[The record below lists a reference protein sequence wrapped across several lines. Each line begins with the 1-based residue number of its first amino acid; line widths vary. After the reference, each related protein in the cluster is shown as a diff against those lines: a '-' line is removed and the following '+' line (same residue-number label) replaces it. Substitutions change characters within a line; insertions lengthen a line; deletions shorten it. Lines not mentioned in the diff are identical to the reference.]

1 MNRTDQ
7 QPSTG
12 PDVHGVLPVEPLD
25 PLMLAE
31 VLEAIT
37 ERLESLEV
45 LVEAMTDQLVEAPA
59 GGPWSW
65 RHLGPAQTRALFTEL
80 RDWVDWLIT
89 RYELRGE
96 AETIPPCWF
105 LHPVAVEELTALMV
119 AWKAAYSQKEIAPS
133 DALVNWHDRWMWP
146 TLHRLNLQ
154 LRVWAKCTGGSH
166 APSRPGPPVTDEAS
180 FTSFLVNAGAR
191 IGSAPDT
198 APEDTLDRNAV
209 ESVLLSGE
217 AEALLPGDPWS
228 PIRYRNRW
236 YAVPDGGSAAMPA
249 ELWRPVADERQT
261 QLDLMASRLSLTGHA
276 GSGSA

>member
-31 VLEAIT
+31 VLEALAG
-37 ERLESLEV
+37 RLESLEG
-45 LVEAMTDQLVEAPA
+45 LVEAVTDQIVHSPA

-89 RYELRGE
+89 RYQLRGE

-105 LHPVAVEELTALMV
+105 LHPVAVEELTGLMV
-119 AWKAAYSQKEIAPS
+119 AWRAAYSQKVTAPS
-133 DALVNWHDRWMWP
+133 DALVNWHDRWLWP
-146 TLHRLNLQ
+146 TLHRLNVQ

-166 APSRPGPPVTDEAS
+166 AESRPAPPLTDETSFAS
-180 FTSFLVNAGAR
+180 FLAERGPRTDPAR
-191 IGSAPDT
+191 HTGPAD
-198 APEDTLDRNAV
+198 ALDRADVKAV
-209 ESVLLSGE
+209 LSSGD
-217 AEALLPGDPWS
+217 AVALLPDDPRS
-228 PIRYRNRW
+228 PVRYQDRW
-236 YAVPDGGSAAMPA
+236 YGVPDGMQG
-249 ELWRPVADERQT
+249 EHWRPVDEERRA
-261 QLDLMASRLSLTGHA
+261 QLDLMLSRLALVGRP
-276 GSGSA
+276 GSGPS

>member
-1 MNRTDQ
+1 MNSTDQ

-12 PDVHGVLPVEPLD
+12 PDIHGVLPVEPLD

-31 VLEAIT
+31 VLEALAG
-37 ERLESLEV
+37 RLESLEV
-45 LVEAMTDQLVEAPA
+45 LVAAMTDQLADAPS

-166 APSRPGPPVTDEAS
+166 APSRPGPLVTDEAS
-180 FTSFLVNAGAR
+180 FTSFLAGAGSR
-191 IGSAPDT
+191 IDAAPYT
-198 APEDTLDRNAV
+198 GPEDALDRDAV
-209 ESVLLSGE
+209 ESVLLGG
-217 AEALLPGDPWS
+217 AAVALLPGDPWS
-228 PIRYRNRW
+228 PIRYSGRW
-236 YAVPDGGSAAMPA
+236 YGVPDGMQDK
-249 ELWRPVADERQT
+249 LWRPVADERQN

-276 GSGSA
+276 GSGST

>member
-1 MNRTDQ
+1 MNSTDHH
-7 QPSTG
+7 PLTG

-25 PLMLAE
+25 PIMLAE
-31 VLEAIT
+31 VLEAMAG
-37 ERLESLEV
+37 RLESLEG
-45 LVEAMTDQLVEAPA
+45 LVEAMTDQLVDSPA

-65 RHLGPAQTRALFTEL
+65 RHLGPSQTRALFTEL
-80 RDWVDWLIT
+80 RDWVNWLIT
-89 RYELRGE
+89 RYQLRGE

-119 AWKAAYSQKEIAPS
+119 AWRAAYSQKEIAPS

-146 TLHRLNLQ
+146 TLHRLNVQ

-166 APSRPGPPVTDEAS
+166 VPSRPAPPVTDESS

-191 IGSAPDT
+191 IDGAPYT
-198 APEDTLDRNAV
+198 GPEDALDRDAV

-217 AEALLPGDPWS
+217 AVALLPGDLWS
-228 PIRYRNRW
+228 PIRYRSRW
-236 YAVPDGGSAAMPA
+236 YGVPDGMQDK
-249 ELWRPVADERQT
+249 LWQPMDDERQA
-261 QLDLMASRLSLTGHA
+261 QLNLMASRLSLTGRP